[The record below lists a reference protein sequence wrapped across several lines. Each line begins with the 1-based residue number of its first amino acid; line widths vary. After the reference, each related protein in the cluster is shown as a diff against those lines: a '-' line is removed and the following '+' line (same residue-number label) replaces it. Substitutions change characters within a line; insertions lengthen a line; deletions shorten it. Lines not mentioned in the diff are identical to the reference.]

1 MELYKEHIHICLFHV
16 KGKYV
21 SKAMSV
27 HNVLYTEYFSI
38 YCCILF
44 FFSFLFTSCVLKDQ
58 MNFSKN
64 LFFRILS
71 HSPEPIDQFQP
82 NLALSAAPV
91 GDGLPSFFIEG
102 IYAMLF

>member
-1 MELYKEHIHICLFHV
+1 MELYKEHIHICIFHV

-44 FFSFLFTSCVLKDQ
+44 FFPFYLPRVLKDQ

-64 LFFRILS
+64 LFFRI
-71 HSPEPIDQFQP
+71 
-82 NLALSAAPV
+82 
-91 GDGLPSFFIEG
+91 
-102 IYAMLF
+102 